1 MRDKKILCYNQIKHL
16 RKDGT
21 MDLIGLIDSIKL
33 PVEIPLLLHPVTV
46 HFAIAIPVIVMLLE
60 IVNLFTKRK
69 CVGVISTLL
78 LLLAT
83 GVYFAAVM
91 TGKADGSETAALLS
105 AEGKAELNEHKML
118 GIYLLY
124 GMGALFVLRLI
135 IAAFEGILAKL
146 FFIIVLAIFLGF
158 MFRQGKDGG
167 ELVYTYGANVK
178 AVSTMDDKVMKLEEE
193 LESCKT
199 TLQQAQS
206 SSSSLTSKSESSI
219 SSEASSKASSK
230 KASSS
235 QQSSTS
241 EETTSSSQQSN
252 TSEEANSSSQSSSPA
267 LIEKAK
273 EALDQIK
280 GVASS
285 VISSAKTLQ

>member
-1 MRDKKILCYNQIKHL
+1 
-16 RKDGT
+16 

-69 CVGVISTLL
+69 CMGVISTLL

-83 GVYFAAVM
+83 GIYFAAVM
-91 TGKADGSETAALLS
+91 TGKVDGSEAAALLS
-105 AEGKAELNEHKML
+105 PEGKEELKEHKTL

-124 GMGALFVLRLI
+124 SMGALFVLRLI
-135 IAAFEGILAKL
+135 IAAFQGILAKL
-146 FFIIVLAIFLGF
+146 FFIVVLAIFLGF

-178 AVSTMDDKVMKLEEE
+178 AVSVMDDKVMELEDE
-193 LESCKT
+193 LESCKS
-199 TLQQAQS
+199 QQVQS
-206 SSSSLTSKSESSI
+206 SSSSLVSSSESSMGTEE
-219 SSEASSKASSK
+219 SSEASSEET
-230 KASSS
+230 SSS

-241 EETTSSSQQSN
+241 EEASSSSQ
-252 TSEEANSSSQSSSPA
+252 SSPA

-285 VISSAKTLQ
+285 AVSSAEALQ

>member
-1 MRDKKILCYNQIKHL
+1 
-16 RKDGT
+16 

-78 LLLAT
+78 LLLAF

-91 TGKADGSETAALLS
+91 TGKHDGSETFSLLN
-105 AEGKAELNEHKML
+105 ADGKAELKEHKML

-124 GMGALFVLRLI
+124 GIGALFILRLI
-135 IAAFEGILAKL
+135 VAAFQGMLAKL

-158 MFRQGKDGG
+158 VFKQGKEGG

-178 AVSTMDDKVMKLEEE
+178 AVSAMDDKIMDLEDKLQ
-193 LESCKT
+193 SCKSSLNTQT
-199 TLQQAQS
+199 TS
-206 SSSSLTSKSESSI
+206 SSSSSTATTLSS
-219 SSEASSKASSK
+219 SSEASSSSIQTSVAQEK
-230 KASSS
+230 SSS
-235 QQSSTS
+235 SAKSQ
-241 EETTSSSQQSN
+241 TSSSQA
-252 TSEEANSSSQSSSPA
+252 TSSSQSSSAENLMQKAQKA
-267 LIEKAK
+267 LG
-273 EALDQIK
+273 QIK
-280 GVASS
+280 GMASS
-285 VISSAKTLQ
+285 AQEAVSSALQQ